1 MGDILHK
8 IVEAVG
14 SNQHLAYGL
23 VLVLSF
29 SESLPVLGSFIPG
42 TTIIVTIA
50 ALVPSGAIDIW
61 WLLGSAILGAI
72 VGDGFSFWLGQR
84 YHREIAEMW
93 PLKKYPQLIAL
104 GQAAFDKHGGKSILI
119 ARFTPAIRAIVP
131 LVAGILRME
140 PWRFYV
146 VNIVSA
152 FAWAIA
158 HIVPAVIVGASLAV
172 AGAVGGRLLVM
183 IVVLAVVLWLI
194 VLLVR
199 LAVGKGLPLLAGGA
213 SRLWLWARHHDNW
226 ASREVLSLLDP
237 SHDEVKGLALLVL
250 LLGGGIT
257 GLLAV
262 LDDTGAGEPVLRM
275 DQAVLN
281 FLQGVHS
288 AWADRALVVLKEL
301 GDPLVTGAVALAA
314 ALWLAARGGRRAAAY
329 WLGGIAVAGLFASG
343 LAVLLGLPRPMPL
356 EEASRL
362 AFTLGHTAVCGTV
375 YGLLA
380 VLAGREL
387 AARGR
392 SALAILMSVLVFLI
406 AFSRVYLGVRWTS
419 DAAVGFAFALAWVA
433 GLGIVYLNHR
443 PQKVGAGGLLGLA
456 ALVLATA
463 GVYHASGHFRGDLHR
478 YALRPVIS
486 HMAAAEWWRDGWADE
501 PARRIDLAGGL
512 EEPITLQWAGTLP
525 ALETALAARGWSE
538 PPPWT
543 LGSALAWLEPGAELS
558 DLPVLTQL
566 HDGRP
571 ARLILIR
578 PEKGP
583 AKRLILR
590 LWRAPVELDTGDG
603 RSSRLWLGTVVEQ
616 RLYHVGSFLTF
627 GRAVRD
633 ENAPRAELEAA
644 LLPGRTVQRAMAV
657 DRWGWSGWVLL
668 AHEPDMTLPRIEEDG
683 AP

>member
-1 MGDILHK
+1 MPCSPD
-8 IVEAVG
+8 
-14 SNQHLAYGL
+14 
-23 VLVLSF
+23 
-29 SESLPVLGSFIPG
+29 
-42 TTIIVTIA
+42 
-50 ALVPSGAIDIW
+50 
-61 WLLGSAILGAI
+61 
-72 VGDGFSFWLGQR
+72 
-84 YHREIAEMW
+84 
-93 PLKKYPQLIAL
+93 
-104 GQAAFDKHGGKSILI
+104 
-119 ARFTPAIRAIVP
+119 
-131 LVAGILRME
+131 
-140 PWRFYV
+140 
-146 VNIVSA
+146 
-152 FAWAIA
+152 
-158 HIVPAVIVGASLAV
+158 AS
-172 AGAVGGRLLVM
+172 
-183 IVVLAVVLWLI
+183 
-194 VLLVR
+194 
-199 LAVGKGLPLLAGGA
+199 
-213 SRLWLWARHHDNW
+213 S
-226 ASREVLSLLDP
+226 
-237 SHDEVKGLALLVL
+237 
-250 LLGGGIT
+250 
-257 GLLAV
+257 
-262 LDDTGAGEPVLRM
+262 
-275 DQAVLN
+275 
-281 FLQGVHS
+281 
-288 AWADRALVVLKEL
+288 
-301 GDPLVTGAVALAA
+301 
-314 ALWLAARGGRRAAAY
+314 RRAD
-329 WLGGIAVAGLFASG
+329 
-343 LAVLLGLPRPMPL
+343 VL
-356 EEASRL
+356 
-362 AFTLGHTAVCGTV
+362 
-375 YGLLA
+375 
-380 VLAGREL
+380 
-387 AARGR
+387 
-392 SALAILMSVLVFLI
+392 ALAILMSVLVFLI